1 MWNQKWREYQG
12 WRCTPRLSNAGALD
26 NQTEIIFCPE
36 HEVLISYNYQ
46 QILGTLILQTMFGVA
61 HTFALTENIL
71 DDVHDE
77 KIAHILGEAIE
88 SNEINRYMIGAVI
101 QSGIPIAFFARGVS
115 KTHQEL
121 HALLRQFV
129 HEEIYDWIKGGDI
142 FEFGEWLKQQYYAQ
156 YDNVLGKHLVVLWDD
171 PDRTPFDDPLDDT
184 GIV

>member
-12 WRCTPRLSNAGALD
+12 WRCTPRPSNTGAFD
-26 NQTEIIFCPE
+26 HQNEIIFCPE
-36 HEVLISYNYQ
+36 HEVLISYSYH
-46 QILGTLILQTMFGVA
+46 QIFGTLILQTMFGVA
-61 HTFALTENIL
+61 HTFTLTEHIL
-71 DDVHDE
+71 GDVHDE
-77 KIAHILGEAIE
+77 NIAHVLREVIE
-88 SNEINRYMIGAVI
+88 GDEINRNMIGAVI
-101 QSGIPIAFFARGVS
+101 QSGIPIAFFARGMS